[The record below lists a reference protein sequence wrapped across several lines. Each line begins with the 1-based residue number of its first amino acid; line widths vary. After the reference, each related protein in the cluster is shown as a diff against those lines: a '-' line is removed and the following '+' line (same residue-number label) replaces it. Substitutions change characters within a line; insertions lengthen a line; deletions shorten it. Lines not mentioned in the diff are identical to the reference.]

1 MRLLTQEDG
10 TTLNTLR
17 LPFCNV
23 PVYSGKDR
31 SMALRDP
38 LRRKSTT
45 ATSFLDRSFHGLSL
59 SRRQSEHVDEI
70 RGPLGLNLLY
80 APSEPLIDF
89 IFVHGLR
96 GGSRKTWSKTEDIGH
111 YWPQQWLPLEPR
123 FRNVRIHSFGYNSDW
138 GERKGSS
145 LTVHDFGQAL
155 LGEILNSP
163 DLSGHDE
170 NTAIVL
176 VGHSMGGIVIKKTL
190 LLARQDPHC
199 QKLVGRFHS
208 MFFLATPHRGA
219 DSALLLRKLLSVTS
233 NKAYVEDLAPGSMS
247 TQLINDE
254 FRNAYQGVQL
264 WSFFETVGTS
274 VGLIVDRDSAVI
286 GLPGERVQLL
296 NADHRHVCKFENRL
310 DSNYG
315 TLRNAF
321 VASIESIEKN
331 WLSNRRTEHLTQM
344 QILSQ
349 YLGVAERPESEL
361 ARVNQRQTEGSCK
374 WLTDKQSFQNWVGLA
389 NSPQFFWL
397 DGEPAT
403 GKSTIA
409 GHVIKFIEEI
419 NGDCAFFFFKHGDSA
434 KSSIAALLRSLA
446 WQMARVNLDVRQEL
460 LAMAEHGNF
469 VDKADEGS
477 IWRNVFAA
485 RILRLEWRQPCY
497 WIIDALDECSNY
509 HALFPFL
516 SKVER
521 QHSLQIF
528 ITSRPVLAIDRLFT
542 QEKLDRIAETI
553 SIRELLEDIRL
564 YLEANAEF
572 LPAEDESERDR
583 LLSRILNRS
592 NGNFLWTCLVLQE
605 LTDTLSV
612 QQAYEVLD
620 SVPSGMDELY
630 SRIVEALM
638 NNPRNRNITK
648 AILKWTVC
656 SSRPLTVDE
665 LREALRLD
673 INVTLPRLELTL
685 GSITG
690 NLVYV
695 DGDNKAQLA
704 HQTVRSFLTRDH
716 TNDIPINHF
725 TIIRSRDHLDIARIC
740 LNYLRGS
747 ELKVARYRRGT
758 SSTRST
764 RTGKRSSF
772 AEYAV
777 QHFSD
782 HIAKAQSNDMDILS
796 DIQAFLSSNSL
807 TWIEIVA
814 TTKDLTPIVQAAKNL
829 KTYLV
834 RRAKYQA
841 PIGQAI
847 EDVTA
852 WAADL
857 SRLVA
862 SFGKPL
868 MTNPGAIHFLLPPVC
883 PSNSVI
889 HRSFADYPRPL
900 RVLGLSEDEWDDR
913 ISCIINPGQ
922 QALSVTCEDI
932 AFAVG
937 FSDGT
942 AHIYDTSTMQE
953 KHVFNH
959 QDQVRFVAFSTTD
972 QYLATASRKKIRLW
986 SCTTMALGWDF
997 KLNDPLLTL
1006 CFNEDNTLLMGAT
1019 RSNSLLL
1026 WSPTTGELVNS
1037 FQFSDIDESTGR
1049 EHLHARAPTQA
1060 AFSPGLN
1067 LLAVVY
1073 RQRPVVLWDLE
1084 DCSYVGQY
1092 NKETNVYPGPLCF
1105 ALIFNPKAEVQLVA
1119 AAYDDGEIVAFD
1131 PWTQRRRASVNAD
1144 ITVMQCN
1151 NDGTIL
1157 VSGDNNGKITLYDFE
1172 TLKVLYNINSDE
1184 LGIRDFAFSN
1194 DGLRFF
1200 DVRSDHCNVWE
1211 PSVLVRRAE
1220 TNDESSIAPSD
1231 DLSIVAPPTVNAKRY
1246 DDERAITA
1254 LTALYDSDIVF
1265 CGREDGSIAARSAVT
1280 GDLVQEL
1287 DGHGNNIGV
1296 MFLHLTRTG
1305 KTLVSVDRS
1314 GRIIARRLNI
1324 VRGLR
1329 VTECVIVM
1337 DRKAVDVVEQILVSA
1352 DDTKILVSMPQ
1363 RDEIWDLET
1372 ANTLGEI
1379 PISKDRVH
1387 WHWIQTSKPLMP
1399 LVYFSNGAASLY
1411 SWDLVEAINSGPA
1424 IDLCLAEAGT
1434 TPVAA
1439 VTFSANDSR
1448 LCVSLAGS
1456 RTGLLPPI
1464 LRVWNMREL
1473 RAISQDTQEPSI
1485 GEKSTPE
1492 ANFRKLPAEATYDR
1506 LAKDIKFV
1514 IGVYED
1520 SLIFLTHHGWI
1531 CSLKFTGPR
1540 EETNYTRHFFM
1551 PFRYHNNASSLF
1563 MDISSNG
1570 SIIVAYRTE
1579 VIIFAGGLDFD
1590 EKISWKDE
1598 TIVPRPSMRST
1609 LGRGRSAPTP

>member
-1 MRLLTQEDG
+1 
-10 TTLNTLR
+10 
-17 LPFCNV
+17 
-23 PVYSGKDR
+23 
-31 SMALRDP
+31 MALTDPSPP

-45 ATSFLDRSFHGLSL
+45 ATSFLDRSFPGLSL
-59 SRRQSEHVDEI
+59 GRRQSERVDEV

-96 GGSRKTWSKTEDIGH
+96 GGSRKTWSKTEDINH

-123 FRNVRIHSFGYNSDW
+123 FKNVRIHSFGYNSDW

-155 LGEILNSP
+155 LAEILNSP
-163 DLSGHDE
+163 ELCGHDE

-199 QKLVGRFHS
+199 LKLVGRFHS
-208 MFFLATPHRGA
+208 IFFLATPHRGA
-219 DSALLLRKLLSVTS
+219 DSAQLLRKLLSVTS
-233 NKAYVEDLAPGSMS
+233 NKAYVDDLAPGSMS

-264 WSFFETVGTS
+264 WSFFETVSTS
-274 VGLIVDRDSAVI
+274 LGLIVDRESAVI

-296 NADHRHVCKFENRL
+296 NADHRNVCKFDTRL
-310 DSNYG
+310 DSNYCS
-315 TLRNAF
+315 LRNAF
-321 VASIESIEKN
+321 VASIESIEKT
-331 WLSNRRTEHLTQM
+331 WLSSRRTEHLSQM

-361 ARVNQRQTEGSCK
+361 ARVNQRQTEGSCM
-374 WLTDKQSFQNWVGLA
+374 WLTDKRSFQDWVGLPT
-389 NSPQFFWL
+389 SPRFFWL

-409 GHVIKFIEEI
+409 GHVIKLIEET
-419 NGDCAFFFFKHGDSA
+419 NGDCAFFFFKHGDST
-434 KSSIAALLRSLA
+434 KSSIAVLLRSLA
-446 WQMARVNLDVRQEL
+446 WQMARVNLDVRQDL
-460 LAMAEHGNF
+460 LAMAEQGHF

-477 IWRNVFAA
+477 IWRNIFAA
-485 RILRLEWRQPCY
+485 RILRLEWRQPHY

-509 HALFPFL
+509 QALFPLL

-521 QHSLQIF
+521 KHPLRIF
-528 ITSRPVLAIDRLFT
+528 LTSRPVLAIDRLFT

-564 YLEANAEF
+564 YLQANAEF
-572 LPAEDESERDR
+572 LPAENEVERER
-583 LLSRILNRS
+583 LLTRILNRS
-592 NGNFLWTCLVLQE
+592 NGNFLWTYLVLQE
-605 LTDTLSV
+605 LADTLSV

-620 SVPSGMDELY
+620 SVPNGMDGLY
-630 SRIVEALM
+630 SRILEALM
-638 NNPRNRNITK
+638 SNPRNRDIAM

-656 SSRPLTVDE
+656 SSRPLTIDE

-716 TNDIPINHF
+716 THGLPTNDF
-725 TIIRSRDHLDIARIC
+725 SIIRSRDHLSIGRVC

-747 ELKVARYRRGT
+747 ELKVARYRRGA
-758 SSTRST
+758 SSS
-764 RTGKRSSF
+764 RTVKRSAF

-782 HIAKAQSNDMDILS
+782 HIAKSHSDDATILS
-796 DIQAFLSSNSL
+796 DIQAFLSLNSL

-829 KTYLV
+829 KAYLD
-834 RRAKYQA
+834 RRAKSQA

-847 EDVTA
+847 QDVTA
-852 WAADL
+852 WAVDL

-862 SFGKPL
+862 SFGRPL

-883 PSNSVI
+883 PSTSII
-889 HRSFADYPRPL
+889 HRSFADYPRPM

-913 ISCIINPGQ
+913 LSCIINPGR

-942 AHIYDTSTMQE
+942 VHIYATSTMQE

-959 QDQVRFVAFSTTD
+959 RDQVRFVAFSTSD
-972 QYLATASRKKIRLW
+972 QYLATASRKKISLW
-986 SCTTMALGWDF
+986 DCTTTMLTWEV
-997 KLNDPLLTL
+997 KLIDPLLTM
-1006 CFNEDNTLLMGAT
+1006 CFNEDNSLLMGAT
-1019 RSNSLLL
+1019 RSNSLLF
-1026 WSPTTGELVNS
+1026 WDSANGELVNS
-1037 FQFSDIDESTGR
+1037 FQFSDMDESTGR
-1049 EHLHARAPTQA
+1049 EHRHARAPTHA

-1073 RQRPVVLWDLE
+1073 RQRPIVLWDLE

-1144 ITVMQCN
+1144 AAVIQGSK
-1151 NDGTIL
+1151 DGTIL
-1157 VSGDNNGKITLYDFE
+1157 VSGDGNGKITLYEFE
-1172 TLKVLYNINSDE
+1172 TLKVLYNINSE
-1184 LGIRDFAFSN
+1184 ESGIRGFAFSN

-1200 DVRSDHCNVWE
+1200 DVRDDHCNIWE
-1211 PSVLVRRAE
+1211 PSVLVRGTE
-1220 TNDESSIAPSD
+1220 MNDESSIGPSD
-1231 DLSIVAPPTVNAKRY
+1231 DASIAAHPTVNAKTY
-1246 DDERAITA
+1246 DNDKAITA
-1254 LTALYDSDIVF
+1254 MAAPYGFDVIF
-1265 CGREDGSIAARSAVT
+1265 CGREDGSIAAYSAVT
-1280 GDLVQEL
+1280 GVLVHEL
-1287 DGHGNNIGV
+1287 AGHDIAV
-1296 MFLHLTRTG
+1296 MFLHLSRSG
-1305 KTLVSVDRS
+1305 KILVSVDRS
-1314 GRIIARRLNI
+1314 GRIVARRFEIL
-1324 VRGLR
+1324 RGPR
-1329 VTECVIVM
+1329 VTQIVFVM
-1337 DRKAVDVVEQILVSA
+1337 DRKADNVVQQILASA
-1352 DDTKILVSMPQ
+1352 DDTKILIGMSH
-1363 RDEIWDLET
+1363 RDEVWELET
-1372 ANTLGEI
+1372 ANTVGEI
-1379 PISKDRVH
+1379 PRSNDPAH
-1387 WHWIQTSKPLMP
+1387 WQWTQTSDRSMP
-1399 LVYFSNGAASLY
+1399 LVYCSNGTATLCN
-1411 SWDLVEAINSGPA
+1411 WDLFEASHLGPSM
-1424 IDLCLAEAGT
+1424 DLCLGEAGS
-1434 TPVAA
+1434 TPLVA
-1439 VTFSANDSR
+1439 VTSSTNASH
-1448 LCVSLAGS
+1448 LCILLAGS
-1456 RTGLLPPI
+1456 RPGLLSPV
-1464 LRVWNMREL
+1464 LRVWNMHEIHVASRDAHKPNSKEE
-1473 RAISQDTQEPSI
+1473 STQEAFS
-1485 GEKSTPE
+1485 K
-1492 ANFRKLPAEATYDR
+1492 KVPASATYDE
-1506 LAKDIKFV
+1506 LAKDIKSV

-1520 SLIFLTHHGWI
+1520 SLIFLTHQGWI
-1531 CSLKFTGPR
+1531 CSLKLTSPR
-1540 EETNYTRHFFM
+1540 EETHYTRHFFI
-1551 PFRYHNNASSLF
+1551 PFQYHNTASSL
-1563 MDISSNG
+1563 IIHVSSKG
-1570 SIIVAYRTE
+1570 SIIVAYRTD
-1579 VIIFAGGLDFD
+1579 VIIFTGGLDFV
-1590 EKISWKDE
+1590 EKVSLKGE
-1598 TIVPRPSMRST
+1598 TILARPSMKST
-1609 LGRGRSAPTP
+1609 LGRGRSDPIP

>member
-1 MRLLTQEDG
+1 MPLDSGNDG
-10 TTLNTLR
+10 
-17 LPFCNV
+17 
-23 PVYSGKDR
+23 
-31 SMALRDP
+31 SMAFTDP

-45 ATSFLDRSFHGLSL
+45 ATSFLDRSFSGLSL
-59 SRRQSEHVDEI
+59 GRRQSEHVDEV
-70 RGPLGLNLLY
+70 RGPLGLNVLY

-96 GGSRKTWSKTEDIGH
+96 GGSRKTWSKTQDINH

-123 FRNVRIHSFGYNSDW
+123 FKNVRIHSFGYNSDW

-163 DLSGHDE
+163 DISGHDE

-219 DSALLLRKLLSVTS
+219 DSAQLLRKLLIVTS

-264 WSFFETVGTS
+264 WSFFETVSTNM
-274 VGLIVDRDSAVI
+274 GLIVDRESAVI
-286 GLPGERVQLL
+286 GLPGERVQLM
-296 NADHRHVCKFENRL
+296 NADHRHVCKFDTRL
-310 DSNYG
+310 DSNYCS
-315 TLRNAF
+315 LRNAF
-321 VASIESIEKN
+321 VASIESIEKT
-331 WLSNRRTEHLTQM
+331 WLSNRRTEHLSQM

-374 WLTDKQSFQNWVGLA
+374 WLTDKESFQQWVGLPT
-389 NSPQFFWL
+389 SPRFFWL

-403 GKSTIA
+403 GKSTTA
-409 GHVIKFIEEI
+409 GHVIKFIEET
-419 NGDCAFFFFKHGDSA
+419 NGDCAFFFFKYGDST
-434 KSSIAALLRSLA
+434 KSSVAVLLRSLA
-446 WQMARVNLDVRQEL
+446 WQMARVNLDVRQEI
-460 LAMAEHGNF
+460 LAMAEQGHF

-477 IWRNVFAA
+477 IWRNIFAA

-509 HALFPFL
+509 HALFPLL
-516 SKVER
+516 SKVEK
-521 QHSLQIF
+521 QHPLRIF
-528 ITSRPVLAIDRLFT
+528 LTSRPVLAIDRLFT
-542 QEKLDRIAETI
+542 QEKMDRIAETI
-553 SIRELLEDIRL
+553 SISELLEDIRL
-564 YLEANAEF
+564 YLQANAEF
-572 LPAEDESERDR
+572 LPAENEVERDR
-583 LLSRILNRS
+583 LLTRILNRS
-592 NGNFLWTCLVLQE
+592 NGNFLWTYLILQE
-605 LTDTLSV
+605 LADTLSV

-620 SVPSGMDELY
+620 SVPNGMDGLY
-630 SRIVEALM
+630 SRILEALM
-638 NNPRNRNITK
+638 NNPRNRDIAK

-656 SSRPLTVDE
+656 SSRPLAIDE
-665 LREALRLD
+665 LKEALRLD
-673 INVTLPRLELTL
+673 INVILPRLELTL

-704 HQTVRSFLTRDH
+704 HQTVRSFLTRDQTH
-716 TNDIPINHF
+716 GLLTNDF
-725 TIIRSRDHLDIARIC
+725 TIIRSREHLNIGRVC

-758 SSTRST
+758 SSS
-764 RTGKRSSF
+764 RTVKRSAF
-772 AEYAV
+772 ADYAV

-782 HIAKAQSNDMDILS
+782 HIARSHSDDATILGE
-796 DIQAFLSSNSL
+796 IQAFLSLNSL

-829 KTYLV
+829 KAYLD

-847 EDVTA
+847 QDVTA
-852 WAADL
+852 WAVDL

-883 PSNSVI
+883 PSTSMI
-889 HRSFADYPRPL
+889 HRSFADYPRPM
-900 RVLGLSEDEWDDR
+900 RVLGSSEDDWDDR
-913 ISCIINPGQ
+913 LSCIINPGR

-942 AHIYDTSTMQE
+942 THIYDTSAMQE

-959 QDQVRFVAFSTTD
+959 RDQVRFVAFSTTA
-972 QYLATASRKKIRLW
+972 QYLATASRKKISLW
-986 SCTTMALGWDF
+986 NCTTLVLAWEV
-997 KLNDPLLTL
+997 KLNDPLLTM
-1006 CFNEDNTLLMGAT
+1006 CFNEDNDLLMGAT
-1019 RSNSLLL
+1019 RSNSLLF
-1026 WSPTTGELVNS
+1026 WNSATGELVNS

-1049 EHLHARAPTQA
+1049 EHRHARAPTHA

-1073 RQRPVVLWDLE
+1073 RQRPIVLWDLE

-1092 NKETNVYPGPLCF
+1092 NKDTNVYPGPLCF

-1144 ITVMQCN
+1144 TAVMQGSR
-1151 NDGTIL
+1151 DGTIL
-1157 VSGDNNGKITLYDFE
+1157 VSGDGDGKITLYDFE
-1172 TLKVLYNINSDE
+1172 TLRVLYKINSYE

-1200 DVRSDHCNVWE
+1200 DVRGDHCNIWE
-1211 PSVLVRRAE
+1211 PPVLVRRAE
-1220 TNDESSIAPSD
+1220 MNDESSIGPSD
-1231 DLSIVAPPTVNAKRY
+1231 DASIAAPPTVSAKIY
-1246 DDERAITA
+1246 DDDRAITA
-1254 LTALYDSDIVF
+1254 MAAPYGFDVIF
-1265 CGREDGSIAARSAVT
+1265 CGREDGSVAAYSALT
-1280 GDLVQEL
+1280 GGLVQEL
-1287 DGHGNNIGV
+1287 VADSKNIPI
-1296 MFLHLTRTG
+1296 MFLHLSRSG
-1305 KTLVSVDRS
+1305 KILVSVDRS
-1314 GRIIARRLNI
+1314 SRIVARKLEI
-1324 VRGLR
+1324 LRGPQ
-1329 VTECVIVM
+1329 VTQVAFVM
-1337 DRKAVDVVEQILVSA
+1337 DRKAIDVVEQILASA
-1352 DDTKILVSMPQ
+1352 DDTKILVSMSHK
-1363 RDEIWDLET
+1363 DEIWDLET
-1372 ANTLGEI
+1372 ANTIGEI
-1379 PISKDRVH
+1379 PRSNDSAH
-1387 WHWIQTSKPLMP
+1387 WRWTSTSKLLTPLA
-1399 LVYFSNGAASLY
+1399 YFSNGTATLY
-1411 SWDLVEAINSGPA
+1411 NWDLFEASHPGPST
-1424 IDLCLAEAGT
+1424 DLCLAEAGT
-1434 TPVAA
+1434 TPVVA
-1439 VTFSANDSR
+1439 VTCSTNASH
-1448 LCVSLAGS
+1448 LCILLAGS
-1456 RTGLLPPI
+1456 RLGLLSPI
-1464 LRVWNMREL
+1464 LRVWNMHEMHTVSRDTHEPNTKEE
-1473 RAISQDTQEPSI
+1473 STQE
-1485 GEKSTPE
+1485 
-1492 ANFRKLPAEATYDR
+1492 ANSKKVPASASYDQ

-1520 SLIFLTHHGWI
+1520 SLIFLTHQGWI
-1531 CSLKFTGPR
+1531 CSLKLTNPR
-1540 EETNYTRHFFM
+1540 EETHYTRHFFI
-1551 PFRYHNNASSLF
+1551 PFRYHNSASSLF
-1563 MDISSNG
+1563 IHVSSKG
-1570 SIIVAYRTE
+1570 SIIIAYRTE
-1579 VIIFAGGLDFD
+1579 VIVFAGGLDFE
-1590 EKISWKDE
+1590 EKISWKGD
-1598 TIVPRPSMRST
+1598 TIVPRPSMKST
-1609 LGRGRSAPTP
+1609 LGRGRSDPLS

>member
-1 MRLLTQEDG
+1 MPLT
-10 TTLNTLR
+10 
-17 LPFCNV
+17 
-23 PVYSGKDR
+23 SGNDR
-31 SMALRDP
+31 SMAFTDP
-38 LRRKSTT
+38 FRRKSTT
-45 ATSFLDRSFHGLSL
+45 ATSFLDRSFSGLSL
-59 SRRQSEHVDEI
+59 GRRQSEHIDEV

-96 GGSRKTWSKTEDIGH
+96 GGSRKTWSKTEDINH

-219 DSALLLRKLLSVTS
+219 DSAQLLRKLLSLTS

-264 WSFFETVGTS
+264 WSFFETVSTS
-274 VGLIVDRDSAVI
+274 MGLIVDRESAVI

-296 NADHRHVCKFENRL
+296 NADHRQVCKFDTRL
-310 DSNYG
+310 DSNYCS
-315 TLRNAF
+315 LRNAF
-321 VASIESIEKN
+321 VASIESIEKT
-331 WLSNRRTEHLTQM
+331 WLSNRRTEHLSQM
-344 QILSQ
+344 QILSK
-349 YLGVAERPESEL
+349 YLGVAEGPESEL
-361 ARVNQRQTEGSCK
+361 ARVNQRQTEGSCN
-374 WLTDKQSFQNWVGLA
+374 WLTEKQSFQEWAGLPT
-389 NSPQFFWL
+389 SPRFFWL

-403 GKSTIA
+403 GKSTTA
-409 GHVIKFIEEI
+409 GHVIKFIKET
-419 NGDCAFFFFKHGDSA
+419 NGDCAFFFFRYGDST
-434 KSSIAALLRSLA
+434 KSSIAVLLRSLA
-446 WQMARVNLDVRQEL
+446 WQMARVNLDMRQEL
-460 LAMAEHGNF
+460 LNMAEQGHF

-477 IWRNVFAA
+477 VWRNIFVA

-509 HALFPFL
+509 QALFPLL

-521 QHSLQIF
+521 QHPLRIF
-528 ITSRPVLAIDRLFT
+528 LTSRPVLAIDRLFT

-564 YLEANAEF
+564 YLQANAEF
-572 LPAEDESERDR
+572 LPAENEAERDR
-583 LLSRILNRS
+583 LLTRILNRS
-592 NGNFLWTCLVLQE
+592 NGNFLWTYLVLQE
-605 LTDTLSV
+605 LADTLSI

-620 SVPSGMDELY
+620 SVPNGMDGLY
-630 SRIVEALM
+630 SRILEALM
-638 NNPRNRNITK
+638 NNPRNRDIAK

-656 SSRPLTVDE
+656 SSRPLKIDE
-665 LREALRLD
+665 LKEALRLD

-704 HQTVRSFLTRDH
+704 HQTVRAFLTRDH
-716 TNDIPINHF
+716 SHGLPTNDF
-725 TIIRSRDHLDIARIC
+725 AIIRSRDHLNIGRVC
-740 LNYLRGS
+740 LDYLRGP

-758 SSTRST
+758 SSSRMV
-764 RTGKRSSF
+764 KRSAF

-782 HIAKAQSNDMDILS
+782 HIARSHFEDATILS
-796 DIQAFLSSNSL
+796 DTQAFLSLNSL

-829 KTYLV
+829 KAYLD

-841 PIGQAI
+841 PIGQAVQDI
-847 EDVTA
+847 TA
-852 WAADL
+852 WAVDL

-868 MTNPGAIHFLLPPVC
+868 MASPGAIHFLLPPVC
-883 PSNSVI
+883 PSNSII
-889 HRSFADYPRPL
+889 HRTFADYPRPM
-900 RVLGLSEDEWDDR
+900 RILGLSEDEWDDR
-913 ISCIINPGQ
+913 LSCIANPGR
-922 QALSVTCEDI
+922 QALSVACEDI

-942 AHIYDTSTMQE
+942 IHIYDTSAMQE
-953 KHVFNH
+953 KHIFNH

-972 QYLATASRKKIRLW
+972 QYLATASRKKISLW
-986 SCTTMALGWDF
+986 NCTTMTLTWEV
-997 KLNDPLLTL
+997 KLNDPLLAM
-1006 CFNEDNTLLMGAT
+1006 CFNEDNSLLMGAT
-1019 RSNSLLL
+1019 RSNSLLF
-1026 WSPTTGELVNS
+1026 WNSATGELVNS

-1049 EHLHARAPTQA
+1049 EHRHARAPTHA

-1073 RQRPVVLWDLE
+1073 RQRPIVLWDLE

-1092 NKETNVYPGPLCF
+1092 NKDTHVYPGPLCF

-1131 PWTQRRRASVNAD
+1131 PWTQRKRASVNAN
-1144 ITVMQCN
+1144 TAVMQGSR
-1151 NDGTIL
+1151 DGTIL
-1157 VSGDNNGKITLYDFE
+1157 VSGDGIGKITLYDFE
-1172 TLKVLYNINSDE
+1172 TLKVLYNINSYE
-1184 LGIRDFAFSN
+1184 SIIRGFAFSS

-1200 DVRSDHCNVWE
+1200 DVRGDHCNIWE
-1211 PSVLVRRAE
+1211 PPVLVRRAE
-1220 TNDESSIAPSD
+1220 MNDGSSIGPSD
-1231 DLSIVAPPTVNAKRY
+1231 DASIAAPPTVNAKIY
-1246 DDERAITA
+1246 DDDRAITTMA
-1254 LTALYDSDIVF
+1254 APYGFDVIF
-1265 CGREDGSIAARSAVT
+1265 CGREDGSVAAYSALT
-1280 GDLVQEL
+1280 GDVVQEL
-1287 DGHGNNIGV
+1287 ASHAKNIAV
-1296 MFLHLTRTG
+1296 MFLHLSHSG

-1314 GRIIARRLNI
+1314 GRIVARRLEI
-1324 VRGLR
+1324 LRGPR
-1329 VTECVIVM
+1329 VTQSAFVM
-1337 DRKAVDVVEQILVSA
+1337 DRIAIDVVEQVLASA
-1352 DDTKILVSMPQ
+1352 DDTKLLVSMSHK
-1363 RDEIWDLET
+1363 DETWELET
-1372 ANTLGEI
+1372 ANTLGEM
-1379 PISKDRVH
+1379 PRANNRGH
-1387 WHWIQTSKPLMP
+1387 WRWTQTSNPLGP
-1399 LVYFSNGAASLY
+1399 LVYFSNGKASLY
-1411 SWDLVEAINSGPA
+1411 NWDLFEACHPRPS
-1424 IDLCLAEAGT
+1424 IDLCLAGAGS
-1434 TPVAA
+1434 TPVVA
-1439 VTFSANDSR
+1439 VSFSANASH
-1448 LCVSLAGS
+1448 LCIALAGS
-1456 RTGLLPPI
+1456 RSGLLPPI
-1464 LRVWNMREL
+1464 LRIWNMHKMP
-1473 RAISQDTQEPSI
+1473 AVSGD
-1485 GEKSTPE
+1485 TPE
-1492 ANFRKLPAEATYDR
+1492 PNTNEASPEEAVPKRVPADATYDQ
-1506 LAKDIKFV
+1506 LAKDVKFV

-1520 SLIFLTHHGWI
+1520 SLIFLTHQGWI
-1531 CSLKFTGPR
+1531 CSLRFASPR
-1540 EETNYTRHFFM
+1540 EETHYTRHFFI
-1551 PFRYHNNASSLF
+1551 PFRFHHSARSLIVHVSSK
-1563 MDISSNG
+1563 G

-1579 VIIFAGGLDFD
+1579 VIVFAGGLDFA
-1590 EKISWKDE
+1590 EKISWKGD
-1598 TIVPRPSMRST
+1598 TIAPRPSMKST
-1609 LGRGRSAPTP
+1609 LGRGRSDPTS